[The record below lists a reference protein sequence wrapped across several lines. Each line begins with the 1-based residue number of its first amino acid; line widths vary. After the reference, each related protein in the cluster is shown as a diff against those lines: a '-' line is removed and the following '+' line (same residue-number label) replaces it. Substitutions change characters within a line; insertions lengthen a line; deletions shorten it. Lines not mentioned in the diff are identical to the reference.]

1 MSTAETQIAGN
12 ATLKQQ
18 DLKNLDVSN
27 LTPLSPE
34 VISRQATINIGT
46 IGHVAH
52 GKSTVV
58 KAISGVQTVRF
69 KNELE
74 RNITIKLE
82 RISQQ
87 RIQALLASP
96 KLLREFERQQDAK
109 YRQRRKQR
117 QQQMQQRRI
126 KQFEQHQQQ
135 QQQHHQSHQQTT
147 MTRSSS
153 LDSLLTRS
161 ERGPSVSPSSGYE
174 SLNDNASVCSADS
187 VYMKSP
193 PKSLVV
199 LLTKSNLVEEA
210 LQNTLHNNKRRRN
223 SCHNDTPRG
232 PKKQKQ
238 EYVVENIESIEC
250 INAQPVFYVKWLNYP
265 RSQNTWERLD
275 NVSECVHLDGFIE
288 GQMQLHQD
296 VIPGIRENLLQ
307 KIESEQLT
315 LKPEELNMQEL
326 DAFDPMVV
334 KVDLILL
341 AQFIKARSRCQKEP
355 ERIRE
360 RLIKSMLMEEF
371 SLKRKQ
377 QLASLQE
384 WEERMNLIESE
395 APIRVENNVDLEIL
409 DPNFQYINT
418 SFCGKGV
425 EVRAS
430 PKIGCKCEEV
440 CAPSTKCCARLADS
454 YFAYDKN
461 GRLRIYP
468 GEAIYECNE
477 SCACSPDCPNRV
489 IQRGRHNSLCLFKT
503 SNGRGWGVRA
513 EAPLRKGEFVGEYV
527 GEIITSEE
535 ADERGTQYDAIG
547 RTYLFDLDYNTNA
560 ESMYTID
567 AALYGNV
574 CHFFNHSCDPNLA
587 VFPFWVDNLDINM
600 PRLAF
605 FTLRPIKAGEELTF
619 DYIRGDEGEYENL
632 SSAEKV
638 SCRCGAD
645 NCRKVLF

>member
-1 MSTAETQIAGN
+1 MSTAEAQTVSNTNLQ
-12 ATLKQQ
+12 QQ

-82 RISQQ
+82 RISQK

-96 KLLREFERQQDAK
+96 KLLREFERQQEAK
-109 YRQRRKQR
+109 HRQRMRQR
-117 QQQMQQRRI
+117 QQQLQQRRI
-126 KQFEQHQQQ
+126 QQLKQQQ
-135 QQQHHQSHQQTT
+135 LQQSTSL
-147 MTRSSS
+147 TRSSS

-161 ERGPSVSPSSGYE
+161 ERGPSLSPSSGYE
-174 SLNDNASVCSADS
+174 SLNDNASTCSADS
-187 VYMKSP
+187 LYMKSP

-210 LQNTLHNNKRRRN
+210 LQNTLKRRRN
-223 SCHNDTPRG
+223 SCNSNTAETTPR
-232 PKKQKQ
+232 PSKKQKH
-238 EYVVENIESIEC
+238 EYVVEDIESMES
-250 INAQPVFYVKWLNYP
+250 INAEPVFFVKWLNYP
-265 RSQNTWERLD
+265 KSQNTWEKLA
-275 NVSECVHLDGFIE
+275 NVSECVLLDGFIE
-288 GQMQLHQD
+288 SQMLLHED
-296 VIPGIRENLLQ
+296 VIPGIRQDLEEKIGNENITLQ
-307 KIESEQLT
+307 PDEVDML
-315 LKPEELNMQEL
+315 EL
-326 DAFDPMVV
+326 DKFDPTVI

-341 AQFIKARSRCQKEP
+341 AQFIKARYKGWKEP
-355 ERIRE
+355 EKIKE
-360 RLIKSMLMEEF
+360 RLIKSLIKE
-371 SLKRKQ
+371 SLSYKRKQ

-384 WEERMNLIESE
+384 WEERMNLIESV
-395 APIRVENNVDLEIL
+395 APIKVENNVDFETL
-409 DPNFQYINT
+409 DLNFQYINAN
-418 SFCGKGV
+418 FCGKGV
-425 EVRAS
+425 EITPS
-430 PKIGCKCEEV
+430 PKVGCKCEEV

-477 SCACSPDCPNRV
+477 SCACPEDCPNRV
-489 IQRGRHNSLCLFKT
+489 IQRGRRNSLCLFKT
-503 SNGRGWGVRA
+503 ANGRGWGVRT
-513 EAPLRKGEFVGEYV
+513 EQPMRKGEFVGEYV

-535 ADERGTQYDAIG
+535 ADERGAQYDAVG

-605 FTLRPIKAGEELTF
+605 FTLRPIKAGEELCF
-619 DYIRGDEGEYENL
+619 DYIRGEAEYENL

-638 SCRCGAD
+638 SCRCGAE

>member
-1 MSTAETQIAGN
+1 MGN
-12 ATLKQQ
+12 FA
-18 DLKNLDVSN
+18 
-27 LTPLSPE
+27 
-34 VISRQATINIGT
+34 
-46 IGHVAH
+46 
-52 GKSTVV
+52 
-58 KAISGVQTVRF
+58 
-69 KNELE
+69 
-74 RNITIKLE
+74 E

-96 KLLREFERQQDAK
+96 KLLREFERQQEAK
-109 YRQRRKQR
+109 RRQRLRQR
-117 QQQMQQRRI
+117 QQQQVQQRRVRQL
-126 KQFEQHQQQ
+126 KQQQ
-135 QQQHHQSHQQTT
+135 QEKQST

-174 SLNDNASVCSADS
+174 SLNDNASICSADS
-187 VYMKSP
+187 LYMKSP

-199 LLTKSNLVEEA
+199 LLTKSSLVEEA
-210 LQNTLHNNKRRRN
+210 LQHTIQNKRRRN
-223 SCHNDTPRG
+223 SCETPSHT
-232 PKKQKQ
+232 PKKQKH

-250 INAQPVFYVKWLNYP
+250 INAEPVFYVKWLNYP
-265 RSQNTWERLD
+265 KSQNTWERLS
-275 NVSECVHLDGFIE
+275 NVSECVLLDGFIQS
-288 GQMQLHQD
+288 QMYLHED
-296 VIPGIRENLLQ
+296 VIPDIREKLLQ
-307 KIESEQLT
+307 KIQDEQIT
-315 LKPEELNMQEL
+315 LQPHELNMEEL
-326 DAFDPMVV
+326 DNFDPMVV
-334 KVDLILL
+334 KIDLILL
-341 AQFIKARSRCQKEP
+341 AQFIKARSRSQREP
-355 ERIRE
+355 EKIRE
-360 RLIKSMLMEEF
+360 RLIKSMLMEQC
-371 SLKRKQ
+371 SVKRKQ

-384 WEERMNLIESE
+384 WEERMNLIESVS
-395 APIRVENNVDLEIL
+395 PIRVENNVDLETL
-409 DPNFQYINT
+409 DPNFQYINAN
-418 SFCGKGV
+418 FCGKGV
-425 EVRAS
+425 EIQIS
-430 PKIGCKCEEV
+430 PKMGCKCEDV

-477 SCACSPDCPNRV
+477 ACACSEDCPNRV

-503 SNGRGWGVRA
+503 SNGRGWGVRTEKA
-513 EAPLRKGEFVGEYV
+513 LRKGEFVGEYV

-567 AALYGNV
+567 AALHGNV

-605 FTLRPIKAGEELTF
+605 FTLRPIKPGEELTF

-632 SSAEKV
+632 SNAEKV
-638 SCRCGAD
+638 SCRCGAEK
-645 NCRKVLF
+645 CRKVLF